1 MNKLI
6 EAVEKAQ
13 TIAIG
18 AHIRPDGDAVGST
31 IGLYSY
37 LIENYKDKEVTAYL
51 DGYLEEFHILPQLD
65 QVSHNMDDEKVYD
78 LYIALDTS
86 NTERLQ
92 GIKIFENARETICID
107 HHITNEGYAME
118 NIIRTASATA
128 EIMFDLLELEK
139 MPLATCS
146 ALYMGIIH
154 DTGVFKHSNTTRHTM
169 EVAGR
174 LIEKGVDQEQL
185 IDSTFYN
192 KTYVQNQLLGRALLE
207 CFGVLD
213 KKIMISVIKQSYFD
227 FYEAQPADLEG
238 VVDQLRVT
246 IGTEVAILI
255 YETEKHDYKVSM
267 RSNGKVDVSK
277 IASSFGG
284 GGHIMAA
291 GCTMDGRIYEVINR
305 LTYPI
310 EQQLIAYQ
318 QADGE

>member
-6 EAVEKAQ
+6 EAIEQAD

-31 IGLYSY
+31 IGLYEY
-37 LIENYKDKEVTAYL
+37 LLDNYKEKKVTAYL
-51 DGYLEEFHILPQLD
+51 VGYMEEFNILPGLNDVCHDMLD
-65 QVSHNMDDEKVYD
+65 DTQYD
-78 LYIALDTS
+78 LFIALDCS
-86 NTERLQ
+86 NTERIQ
-92 GIKIFENARETICID
+92 GIKIYHNAKKTICVD
-107 HHITNEGYAME
+107 HHITNEGYADE
-118 NIIRTASATA
+118 NIIKTASATA
-128 EIMFDLLELEK
+128 EIVFDLLDQNK
-139 MPLATCS
+139 MSYNVCS

-169 EVAGR
+169 EVAGI
-174 LIEKGVDQEQL
+174 LIEKGVDQERL

-213 KKIMISVIKQSYFD
+213 KKIMVSVIKQSYFE
-227 FYEAQPADLEG
+227 FYEAKPADLEG

-255 YETEKHDYKVSM
+255 YETNDQQYKVSM
-267 RSNGKVDVSK
+267 RSNGKVDVSE
-277 IASSFGG
+277 IAVAFGG
-284 GGHIMAA
+284 GGHKMAA

-310 EQQLIAYQ
+310 EQQLIAYEE
-318 QADGE
+318 AHGE